1 MAEGS
6 ARDNNSDAA
15 QTAAFDAWAKL
26 NPAAAAQEIALSNYE
41 NGSGNRPENAE
52 SGWNAF
58 MNKALPV
65 ASTIMGGAAFAPAV
79 AGALGAMGVTAA
91 PVVGAAQGALTGT
104 MGAGFGVTG
113 QNVGKAALTGAI
125 AGGLGSLAKP
135 AVGAL
140 SNATGLGA
148 TASNAL
154 VKGAIGAGVGAI
166 GSKIGGGSPANGAII
181 GGLGGAASGALG
193 SATGS
198 PTLGNV
204 GGTIAANLANKYL
217 TTPVTPKPVAA
228 APAAVPKPTATTGN
242 VTMPSLPPVSGM
254 PGTPPPTV
262 APAAPPTN
270 IGSYSGYGYVPRT
283 QTNPNID
290 YANYG
295 QGPEAQFF
303 TGETGAPAAAAPK
316 PTATA
321 TQGMPSTPTQR
332 I

>member
-6 ARDNNSDAA
+6 AKDNNQDAA
-15 QTAAFDAWAKL
+15 DTAAFDAWAKL

-58 MNKALPV
+58 MNKALPI
-65 ASTIMGGAAFAPAV
+65 ASTVMGGAAFAPAV
-79 AGALGAMGVTAA
+79 AGLAGSLGVTSA
-91 PVVGAAQGALTGT
+91 PVISAAQGALTGT

-113 QNVGKAALTGAI
+113 QNVGKAALLGGI

-140 SNATGLGA
+140 SGTVGDTAANAI
-148 TASNAL
+148 
-154 VKGAIGAGVGAI
+154 VKGGIGAGVGAL
-166 GSKIGGGSPANGAII
+166 GSTLSGGSPGHGALV
-181 GGLGGAASGALG
+181 GGLSGAASGAVG

-198 PTLGNV
+198 PILGTV
-204 GGTIAANLANKYL
+204 GGTIAANLANKYA
-217 TTPVTPKPVAA
+217 PPPSVAPKPVVA
-228 APAAVPKPTATTGN
+228 APAAVPKPTATAGN
-242 VTMPSLPPVSGM
+242 VLPTL
-254 PGTPPPTV
+254 PGAAPPPT
-262 APAAPPTN
+262 AASPAAAPPTN
-270 IGSYSGYGYVPRT
+270 IGSYSGYGYAPRT

-303 TGETGAPAAAAPK
+303 TGETGAPPAPAPQ

-321 TQGMPSTPTQR
+321 TQGMPTTPKLHQ
-332 I
+332 